1 MNRKETSAGEGIPE
15 STDKI
20 EKDSQIVNNLS
31 ENINILAKSHIH
43 DTIIKKKLTFFFCLP

>member
-1 MNRKETSAGEGIPE
+1 MLGEGIPE

-20 EKDSQIVNNLS
+20 ENDSQIVNNLS

-43 DTIIKKKLTFFFCLP
+43 DTIIKKKLTFFSVCLS